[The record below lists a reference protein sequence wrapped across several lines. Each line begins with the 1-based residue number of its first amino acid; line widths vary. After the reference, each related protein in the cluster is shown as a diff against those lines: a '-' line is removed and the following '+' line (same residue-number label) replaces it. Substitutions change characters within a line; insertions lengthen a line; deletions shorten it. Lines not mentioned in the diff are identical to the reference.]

1 MKILVHGYTG
11 YMGQIVCSLAEANSS
26 FEIAGCVSPDCP
38 KEEGIC
44 YNSLEHFT
52 QEADC
57 IIDFSN
63 HAATKPLFDYAVSR
77 NMPVVL
83 CTTGQ
88 TAEENKMINEA
99 SKKVAI
105 FRSAN
110 MSLGI
115 AVLYDLAKRAAE
127 AFPEADIEIVEA
139 HHNRKLDVPS
149 GTALLLANGIKE
161 VRAESSFLIGRHEN
175 GKRTKEEI
183 GIHSI
188 RLGNQ
193 VGMHEII
200 ISTGRE
206 TLTLKHQAETRALFA
221 DGALA
226 AAKFIARQPAGLYNM
241 QDMLKG

>member
-11 YMGQIVCSLAEANSS
+11 YMGQIVCSLAEADKD
-26 FEIAGCVSPDCP
+26 FQVAACVSPDCP
-38 KEEGIC
+38 REEGTC
-44 YNSLEHFT
+44 YNALEHFT
-52 QEADC
+52 GEADC

-63 HAATKPLFDYAVSR
+63 HAATRPLLDYAVNR

-88 TAEENKMINEA
+88 TAEENEMIKEA

-115 AVLYDLAKRAAE
+115 AVLYDLAKRAAT
-127 AFPEADIEIVEA
+127 AFPDADIEIVEA

-193 VGMHEII
+193 VGMHEIM

-206 TLTLKHQAETRALFA
+206 SLALKHQAETRALFA

-226 AAKFIARQPAGLYNM
+226 AAKFIVKQPVGLYNM
-241 QDMLKG
+241 QDMLNG